1 MTRFRTTS
9 QSAGGHSTLELLL
22 AMTLISLIAVLV
34 FDAFVLAYCLS
45 LNDDTCKEAARQAS
59 RGPTAEAA
67 KRARAVVDRLTNRAS
82 SRFVSVRLVSFDTS
96 VKQNDLE
103 NLGLYQGVI
112 DGTVSVETEATP
124 NLPIVSGSMLPQ
136 LRLRARHV
144 FPVTHVLR
152 AGEQAKAF

>member
-1 MTRFRTTS
+1 MMRFRTRS
-9 QSAGGHSTLELLL
+9 QFAAGHSTLELLL
-22 AMTLISLIAVLV
+22 GITVISLIAVLV
-34 FDAFVLAYCLS
+34 FDAFVLAYSLS
-45 LNDDTCKEAARQAS
+45 VNDDTCKEAARQAS
-59 RGPTAEAA
+59 RGPTADAA

-82 SRFVSVRLVSFDTS
+82 SQFVSVRLVSFVTS

-103 NLGLYQGVI
+103 NLGLYQGAI

-144 FPVTHVLR
+144 FPVTRMLR
-152 AGEQAKAF
+152 AGDATKAF